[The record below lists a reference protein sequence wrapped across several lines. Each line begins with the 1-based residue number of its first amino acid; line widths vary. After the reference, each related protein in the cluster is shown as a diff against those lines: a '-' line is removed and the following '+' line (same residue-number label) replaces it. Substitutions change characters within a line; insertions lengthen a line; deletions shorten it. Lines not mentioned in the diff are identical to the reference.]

1 MTSRLSA
8 AGYRR
13 GIVFVLVIAIAS
25 VYIFRLMQLQIFE
38 RSVFE
43 EKAAMNS
50 IKAIE
55 DVPLRGVFYDRNL
68 KLLVENTPTYTVRI
82 TPAEYKKTSDSLLEA
97 VLNIPTGAIRAI
109 LQKNKQYSK
118 FTPVKIKRGVDFA
131 SIGWIEEN
139 SERLTGVSY
148 IIEMQR
154 GYLDSIMAS
163 HLYGYTKEISP
174 KLLEADTSK
183 YYSPGDLIG
192 YNGIEKKY
200 ESLLRGIK
208 GYKYVVVDAKQREV
222 SNFQHTLKNI
232 PAIKGKDLV
241 LSIDG
246 DAQKVAE
253 KELQGHIGAVV
264 AIEPSTGEILVMA
277 SSPTYDLNEFSYFTP
292 KEYIK
297 QLYTD
302 PSKPLFNR
310 ATMAAHPPG
319 STFKVLCAITALEA
333 GLIDET
339 YTYSC
344 GGGFTYGRFFK
355 CHTAH
360 GPLNVI
366 HAIEKSCNTFF
377 YALIFKNGLERLA
390 AMASKFGLGR
400 KTGVDIMEESS
411 GLIPTEKYYEK
422 IYGKNWPRGI
432 MVSLGIGQGEIS
444 VTPMQLAFYCGLI
457 ANNGKSHQPHVVKGY
472 LNDNKKFVPM
482 GFPEVNTG
490 VSQKTFDIVKQGMY
504 LVVNGAGTA
513 TNIKSAELQI
523 AGKTGTAQNP
533 HGKDHSVFM
542 CFAPF
547 NNPKIAVAVL
557 VENAGFGA
565 TYAAPIAQKVVAAY
579 LKMKTTTTTGVVAE
593 TGAD

>member
-8 AGYRR
+8 SGYRR
-13 GIVFVLVIAIAS
+13 GIIFVLVIAMAS

-97 VLNIPTGAIRAI
+97 VLNIPSGAIRSI

-139 SERLTGVSY
+139 SEKLVGVSY

-154 GYLDSIMAS
+154 GYRDSIMAS

-174 KLLEADTSK
+174 KRLETDTSK
-183 YYSPGDLIG
+183 YYSPGDLVG
-192 YNGIEKKY
+192 YNGIERKY

-241 LSIDG
+241 LSIDA
-246 DAQKVAE
+246 DAQRVAE
-253 KELQGHIGAVV
+253 KELQGFTGAVV
-264 AIEPSTGEILVMA
+264 AIEPATGEVLAMA
-277 SSPTYDLNEFSYFTP
+277 SSPSYNLNEFSYFTP
-292 KEYIK
+292 KQYIT

-390 AMASKFGLGR
+390 AMAAKFGLGR
-400 KTGVDIMEESS
+400 KTGVDIMEESA

-444 VTPMQLAFYCGLI
+444 VTPMQLAFYAGLI

-472 LNDNKKFVPM
+472 LNDDKKFVPM

-533 HGKDHSVFM
+533 HGKDHSVFI

-547 NNPKIAVAVL
+547 DHPKIAVAVL

-565 TYAAPIAQKVVAAY
+565 TYAAPIAQKVLSAY
-579 LKMKTTTTTGVVAE
+579 LKVKTSTTSGVVAE

>member
-13 GIVFVLVIAIAS
+13 GLIFVIVIAIAS
-25 VYIFRLMQLQIFE
+25 IFIFRLMQLQIFE

-55 DVPLRGVFYDRNL
+55 DIPLRGVFYDRNL
-68 KLLVENTPTYTVRI
+68 RLLVENTPTYTVRI

-97 VLNIPTGAIRAI
+97 VLNLPLGSIRGI
-109 LQKNKQYSK
+109 LVKNKQYSK
-118 FTPVKIKRGVDFA
+118 FTPIKIKRGVDFT

-139 SERLTGVSY
+139 SERLVGVSY

-154 GYLDSIMAS
+154 GYLDSIMAA

-174 KLLEADTSK
+174 KLLDSDTAK

-192 YNGIEKKY
+192 YNGIERKY

-241 LSIDG
+241 LSIDA

-253 KELQGHIGAVV
+253 RELQGHIGAVV
-264 AIEPSTGEILVMA
+264 AIEPSSGEVLAMA

-292 KEYIK
+292 RGYIT

-302 PSKPLFNR
+302 PAKPLFNR

-400 KTGVDIMEESS
+400 KTGIDIMEESP

-432 MVSLGIGQGEIS
+432 MVSLGIGQGEVS
-444 VTPMQLAFYCGLI
+444 VTPMQLAFYAGLI

-482 GFPEVNTG
+482 SFPEVNTG

-513 TNIKSAELQI
+513 TNIKSQELQI

-533 HGKDHSVFM
+533 HGKDHSLFI

-547 NNPKIAVAVL
+547 DHPKIAVAVL

-579 LKMKTTTTTGVVAE
+579 LKVKAATPTGVVAE

>member
-25 VYIFRLMQLQIFE
+25 IYIFRLMQLQIFE

-97 VLNIPTGAIRAI
+97 VLNIPPGSIRSI
-109 LQKNKQYSK
+109 LLKNKQYSK
-118 FTPVKIKRGVDFA
+118 FTPIKIKRGVDFA

-139 SERLTGVSY
+139 SERLVGVSY

-174 KLLEADTSK
+174 KLLDSDTSK

-192 YNGIEKKY
+192 YNGIERKY

-241 LSIDG
+241 LSIDA

-253 KELQGHIGAVV
+253 KELQGRIGAVV
-264 AIEPSTGEILVMA
+264 AIEPSTGEVLVMA

-377 YALIFKNGLERLA
+377 YALIFKNGLDRLA
-390 AMASKFGLGR
+390 AMAAKFGLGR

-472 LNDNKKFVPM
+472 LNDNKKFIPM

-490 VSQKTFDIVKQGMY
+490 VSRKTFDIVKQGMY

-579 LKMKTTTTTGVVAE
+579 LKVKTATPTGVVAE